1 MDKDGIPKAARVGSS
16 NREAKPCL
24 RAQVSDPGRA
34 APSPRKQ
41 RDVPTPGGRGQS
53 SNSQQAGG
61 GAAPW
66 GECGGERVIL
76 TSTGISSS
84 DIELAGLS
92 LVEGAATML
101 LAKP

>member
-1 MDKDGIPKAARVGSS
+1 MARSADTDGIPKVAV
-16 NREAKPCL
+16 EAKPRLSSGQWPWQSCPHL
-24 RAQVSDPGRA
+24 QESKGMSPPQAGRA
-34 APSPRKQ
+34 E
-41 RDVPTPGGRGQS
+41 
-53 SNSQQAGG
+53 QQLTAGG
-61 GAAPW
+61 WGAAPW

-92 LVEGAATML
+92 LAEGAAATL

>member
-1 MDKDGIPKAARVGSS
+1 MPRLSS
-16 NREAKPCL
+16 GWW
-24 RAQVSDPGRA
+24 PGQIC
-34 APSPRKQ
+34 PHLQESTGMSP
-41 RDVPTPGGRGQS
+41 P
-53 SNSQQAGG
+53 QAGG
-61 GAAPW
+61 VELQLTAGGLGAAPW

-92 LVEGAATML
+92 LAEGAAATL

>member
-1 MDKDGIPKAARVGSS
+1 MGIPRVATGAQHQGAMPRLSS
-16 NREAKPCL
+16 SRW
-24 RAQVSDPGRA
+24 
-34 APSPRKQ
+34 
-41 RDVPTPGGRGQS
+41 PGGICPHLQESKGMS
-53 SNSQQAGG
+53 PPQAGG
-61 GAAPW
+61 AEQQLTAGGLGVAPW

-92 LVEGAATML
+92 LAEGAAATL

>member
-1 MDKDGIPKAARVGSS
+1 MIA
-16 NREAKPCL
+16 
-24 RAQVSDPGRA
+24 
-34 APSPRKQ
+34 
-41 RDVPTPGGRGQS
+41 GGGGVVLNLRGQATLELRQVTLEELPHLQES
-53 SNSQQAGG
+53 KGMFPPQAGG
-61 GAAPW
+61 AGQQLTAGGWGAAPC